1 MSPPGRPKGE
11 YRSAQHEAAPVSA
24 APLAILV
31 MGVCGCGKSTVGQ
44 QLARE
49 IGAAFIEGDTFHSAA
64 NVAKMAAG
72 TPLTDEDREGWLQIL
87 AAQLAQ
93 ASAERRGVV
102 LACSALK
109 RRYRDTLRNGAPAL
123 HIVHLQGA
131 RALLAARMAART
143 GHYMPPALLDSQLAT
158 LEAPQTDE
166 QAIAIDIAASTEEQV
181 RAALT
186 QLHSTTGPA
195 S

>member
-1 MSPPGRPKGE
+1 LS
-11 YRSAQHEAAPVSA
+11 HFV
-24 APLAILV
+24 LV

-49 IGAAFIEGDTFHSAA
+49 LGAAFIEGDAFHSAA

-72 TPLTDEDREGWLQIL
+72 TPLTDEDREGWLQSL

-93 ASAERRGVV
+93 ARTERRSVV

-123 HIVHLQGA
+123 RIVHLTGS
-131 RALLAARMAART
+131 RALLTERMAARS

-158 LEAPQTDE
+158 LEAPKPDE
-166 QAIAIDIAASTEEQV
+166 QAITVDIAASTEQQV
-181 RAALT
+181 RAALA
-186 QLHSTTGPA
+186 QLHSTTSPTP
-195 S
+195 

>member
-1 MSPPGRPKGE
+1 LNHS
-11 YRSAQHEAAPVSA
+11 
-24 APLAILV
+24 ILV

-49 IGAAFIEGDTFHSAA
+49 LGAAFIEGDAFHSPA

-72 TPLTDEDREGWLQIL
+72 TPLSDEDREGWLQCL

-93 ASAERRGVV
+93 VHAEGRGVV

-109 RRYRDTLRNGAPAL
+109 RRYRDTLRSGAPAL
-123 HIVHLQGA
+123 RIVHLQGA
-131 RALLAARMAART
+131 RALLAARMVART
-143 GHYMPPALLDSQLAT
+143 DHYMPPTLLDSQLAT
-158 LEAPQTDE
+158 LEAPQANE
-166 QAIAIDIAASTEEQV
+166 RAIAIDIAASTEEQV
-181 RAALT
+181 RAALA
-186 QLHSTTGPA
+186 QLQSTTGPA